1 MGAFMV
7 SEPNT
12 DSVDISQSNVWIDL
26 SHDGIIRVEGKDAL
40 SFLQGQLT
48 CDVREVTSD
57 QSRLG
62 AWCTAK
68 GRVKVIFRVIFRK
81 DGFELA
87 LPAELVK
94 NTLSELRQYIFQ
106 SKVTLAEVSDKV
118 VRIGCAGHTIKTA
131 LQNLFSNLPEGRD
144 QVIQQDGLVLLRR
157 KGILPTFEMWG
168 EVENVKKAW
177 EALKP
182 HATPVDLY
190 HWSILEVL
198 SGVPII
204 TQATTEDFSPHMLN
218 LPELDAV
225 SFRKGCYVGQEIVA
239 RTQYLGKS
247 KRRLYLASVKGTPR
261 PGDLLW
267 VPGAEESA
275 AGRVVNV
282 APFEEGECWVLV
294 VHSSETPQVGVRLG
308 NQEGPELVFQQT

>member
-1 MGAFMV
+1 MTP
-7 SEPNT
+7 EPNT
-12 DSVDISQSNVWIDL
+12 DPVDISQHNVLAEL
-26 SHDGIIRVEGKDAL
+26 SHEGIIRVEGKDAL

-48 CDVREVTSD
+48 CDVREITSN

-94 NTLSELRQYIFQ
+94 NTLNELQQYIFR
-106 SKVTLAEVSDKV
+106 SKVTLAEVSNKV
-118 VRIGCAGHTIKTA
+118 ARIGCAGHTIRTV
-131 LQNLFSNLPEGRD
+131 LPNFFSNLPESHD
-144 QVIQQDGLVLLRR
+144 QVTQQGELVLLRR
-157 KGILPTFEMWG
+157 QGILPTFEIWG
-168 EVENVKKAW
+168 ELENVKKAW

-182 HATPVDLY
+182 NATSVGFS

-198 SGVPII
+198 SGAPII
-204 TQATTEDFSPHMLN
+204 TQATMEAFSPHMLN
-218 LPELDAV
+218 LPELGAV

-247 KRRLYLASVKGTPR
+247 KRRLYLASVKGTPQ
-261 PGDLLW
+261 PGDPLW
-267 VPGAEESA
+267 VPGGEESA
-275 AGRVVNV
+275 AGQVVNV
-282 APFEEGECWVLV
+282 APFDEGKCWVLV
-294 VHSSETPQVGVRLG
+294 VHSAEAPLVGVRLG
-308 NQEGPELVFQQT
+308 SREGPELVFQQT